1 VITHRNLLS
10 LPRSVGGMINR
21 LVSFLLRPIPRSAL
35 RHGSVWAG
43 GRHPT
48 RRALRSL
55 QPAGWGHP
63 AYQIRPSEPS
73 QTPLRKFRGPLLF
86 LLLFAVCAPAAEP
99 ASNEKPSSEQEG
111 VSPEAL
117 YDLGKGL
124 FDAFAPEEIKAEFE
138 FPDRAQWDAFV
149 GKLQSALDGTDPA
162 ALAQY
167 ETEARTALAALRLIP
182 GSEEY
187 QDWLEERLDYIEAS
201 KEMVRRPPPKP
212 PAKKAAVQFIPD
224 YDLWVNRL
232 QTRARPAQADKYVA
246 RLQPVFAA
254 AGVPGQLVWLAEVE
268 STFNPTAR
276 SPAGARGLFQLMPA
290 TARELGLSTT
300 LPDDRTNPQKSAEAA
315 ARMLRGLHKKFGD
328 WPLAIAAYNAGP
340 GRVQR
345 TLDKQRAKT
354 FAEIAHAL
362 PLETR
367 MYVPKVLAVLK
378 VRSGV
383 TLAGP
388 GVR

>member
-1 VITHRNLLS
+1 MIPPRHIVTIPRNLLKLS
-10 LPRSVGGMINR
+10 RSIGGMNSR
-21 LVSFLLRPIPRSAL
+21 VVS
-35 RHGSVWAG
+35 
-43 GRHPT
+43 
-48 RRALRSL
+48 
-55 QPAGWGHP
+55 
-63 AYQIRPSEPS
+63 
-73 QTPLRKFRGPLLF
+73 LF
-86 LLLFAVCAPAAEP
+86 LLIATVYAPAAEP
-99 ASNEKPSSEQEG
+99 APPEKPAAEQGEVSS
-111 VSPEAL
+111 EAL

-138 FPDRAQWDAFV
+138 FPDREQWDAFV
-149 GKLQSALDGTDPA
+149 GRLQAALDGTEPA

-167 ETEARTALAALRLIP
+167 ETEARTVLAALRLIP

-201 KEMVRRPPPKP
+201 KEMVRRPTPKP
-212 PAKKAAVQFIPD
+212 PPKKAAVQFIPD
-224 YDLWVNRL
+224 YDLWVRRL
-232 QTRARPAQADKYVA
+232 QTRTRPAQADKYVQ

-300 LPDDRTNPQKSAEAA
+300 LPDERTNPQKSAEAA
-315 ARMLRGLHKKFGD
+315 ARMLRGLHTKFGD

-345 TLDKQRAKT
+345 TLDKQRAKS

-378 VRSGV
+378 VRSGL

-388 GVR
+388 GAR